1 MNENTKSSDSVT
13 PPLAPTLVSR
23 REVVGIFKARK
34 DFEAAVAAL
43 KAAGFERAD
52 LSVLSSHESIDAAG
66 ETDEPWKDALTAL
79 VGELKY
85 EGPLVA
91 SGAVL
96 LAGGPTAAAIA
107 VVIGAATA
115 GVAAFQILE
124 EVTDKPQTEDF
135 VRSLAA
141 GSVILWV
148 TATTGDREKR
158 AAAILSD
165 NGGSNVHVIETGRE
179 KS

>member
-1 MNENTKSSDSVT
+1 MNDNTPSSGPAAA
-13 PPLAPTLVSR
+13 PPLR
-23 REVVGIFKARK
+23 REVVGLFAARK

-43 KAAGFERAD
+43 RAAGFERAD
-52 LSVLSSHESIDAAG
+52 LSVLSSHESIDAAE

-91 SGAVL
+91 SGAIL

-107 VVIGAATA
+107 AVIGAATA
-115 GVAAFQILE
+115 GVAAFQVLE

-135 VRSLAA
+135 ARSLKA

-148 TATTGDREKR
+148 TAAAKDREEL

-165 NGGSNVHVIETGRE
+165 HGAGNVHVIETGGK

>member
-1 MNENTKSSDSVT
+1 MNENTSQSGSAA
-13 PPLAPTLVSR
+13 PPPAPTLASR
-23 REVVGIFKARK
+23 REVVGIFKVRK

-66 ETDEPWKDALTAL
+66 EADEPWKDALTAL

-115 GVAAFQILE
+115 GVAALQVLE

-135 VRSLAA
+135 VRSLKA

-148 TATTGDREKR
+148 TAADAAREER

-165 NGGSNVHVIETGRE
+165 HGAANIHVIETGGE